1 MAIQKLRRFITVFV
15 TSALLLS
22 QPAFSADLD
31 RIIKRSAEMYLP
43 GVDWLLWK
51 SQIKQESS
59 FNCNATSPV
68 GAQGCAQIMPA
79 TMRDISRL
87 SGILGSAYDPEIGIA
102 AGSFYMAQQRAIFR
116 APRPDFERHNLAMAA
131 YNAGAGSIIKAQAL
145 AGNPAEW
152 QPVADKLHLVTG
164 KHARETRDYV
174 TKINRYYRAMLL
186 SGE

>member
-1 MAIQKLRRFITVFV
+1 MLTQRLQLFITAFATLV
-15 TSALLLS
+15 LLWSPLS
-22 QPAFSADLD
+22 FSADLD

-51 SQIKQESS
+51 AQIKQESS

-102 AGSFYMAQQRAIFR
+102 AGAFYMAQQRAIFR

-131 YNAGAGSIIKAQAL
+131 YNAGAGSIIKAQKL
-145 AGNPAEW
+145 AGNPPEW

-164 KHARETRDYV
+164 RHSHETIGYV
-174 TKINRYYRAMLL
+174 KRIRQFHKAYLL
-186 SGE
+186 GAD